1 LRRAEVTIWIGIVAR
16 GTLLG
21 WRLDFENARREN
33 RTTIKID
40 PPADEEDTHHHHSQG
55 PLSPRRSSHHVLNNN
70 PSIMEPRTLRWTGWT
85 MMMVCAVMAIL
96 PAAVKGFATPTP
108 TMMLSATIGQSN
120 GGFFYFSLHATTSET
135 DGSSS
140 SSPSSSNKPELPAV
154 PGDFD
159 WDAKYGADP
168 DWLMGANVPGRG
180 KLSDIELAR
189 QATALG
195 GLEDKWRR
203 ERDIQEYEN
212 SAKTGFVPKAEL
224 LNGRAAMFFLVT
236 GLLTEYWTGIS
247 IPGQVEEM
255 LRIAGVIGFD

>member
-1 LRRAEVTIWIGIVAR
+1 
-16 GTLLG
+16 
-21 WRLDFENARREN
+21 
-33 RTTIKID
+33 
-40 PPADEEDTHHHHSQG
+40 
-55 PLSPRRSSHHVLNNN
+55 
-70 PSIMEPRTLRWTGWT
+70 
-85 MMMVCAVMAIL
+85 
-96 PAAVKGFATPTP
+96 
-108 TMMLSATIGQSN
+108 
-120 GGFFYFSLHATTSET
+120 
-135 DGSSS
+135 
-140 SSPSSSNKPELPAV
+140 
-154 PGDFD
+154 
-159 WDAKYGADP
+159 
-168 DWLMGANVPGRG
+168 MGANVPGRG